1 MSILTRI
8 QHDKVKRKNME
19 QRLKDNDNKMSKPNI
34 SLIEISEVENRD
46 LRKDT
51 TERGNIVH
59 FP

>member
-1 MSILTRI
+1 
-8 QHDKVKRKNME
+8 ME